1 LGEKVSRDTY
11 DALVQAQ
18 IIASEK
24 VASVSEGLEYK
35 LNQRSQDSTRM
46 EYKQIKISARY
57 VVEKLG
63 HEWMLKEDSE
73 DEFIRM
79 YIRDE
84 MRILVEK
91 IAGKWHPQPDR
102 VWLQFRDY
110 CLKMAAAARARQE
123 INKLQAQT

>member
-1 LGEKVSRDTY
+1 MSKDVYE
-11 DALVQAQ
+11 ALVQAQ

-24 VASVSEGLEYK
+24 IASVSEGLEQK
-35 LNQRSQDSTRM
+35 LHQRSQDSARM

-57 VVEKLG
+57 VVEKIG

-73 DEFIRM
+73 EKFIRM

-91 IAGKWHPQPDR
+91 IAGKWHPKPDR

-123 INKLQAQT
+123 IKKLQAQT

>member
-1 LGEKVSRDTY
+1 MSKDVYE
-11 DALVQAQ
+11 ALVQAQ

-24 VASVSEGLEYK
+24 IASVSEGLEQK
-35 LNQRSQDSTRM
+35 LHQRSQDSARM

-57 VVEKLG
+57 VVEKIG

-73 DEFIRM
+73 DKFIRM

-91 IAGKWHPQPDR
+91 IAGKWHPKPGR

-110 CLKMAAAARARQE
+110 CLKIAAADRARQE
-123 INKLQAQT
+123 IKKLHAQT

>member
-1 LGEKVSRDTY
+1 MSKDVYE
-11 DALVQAQ
+11 ALVQAQ

-24 VASVSEGLEYK
+24 VASVSQGLEHK
-35 LNQRSQDSTRM
+35 LHQRSQDSTRM

-73 DEFIRM
+73 DKFIRM

-91 IAGKWHPQPDR
+91 IAGKWHPTPDR

-123 INKLQAQT
+123 IKKLQAQT